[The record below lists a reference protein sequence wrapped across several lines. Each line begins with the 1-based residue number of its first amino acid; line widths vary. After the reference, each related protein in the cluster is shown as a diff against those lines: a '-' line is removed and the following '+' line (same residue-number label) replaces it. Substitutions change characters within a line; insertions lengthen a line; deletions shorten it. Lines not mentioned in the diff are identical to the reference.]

1 LTELLD
7 GVQETDQIWLNRLCA
22 DDQKAFQELF
32 EHYNVSL
39 FYYACKF
46 VDHMAARDVVQEAF
60 MYIWQNRKQLMVT
73 TSLNRY
79 LFGVIRNMCLKQLR
93 NQSAKGKMISTDEL
107 YLTTEELNFYQKDPE
122 AINSLIE
129 KELDGK
135 LEEALAELP
144 PKCLQVFML
153 SRKEGLKNKEIALQ
167 LAISEKAVE
176 KHISKA
182 LHHLRRELK
191 DYLPILMMIG
201 RFW

>member
-1 LTELLD
+1 ME
-7 GVQETDQIWLNRLCA
+7 ETGQIWLERLNS
-22 DDQKAFQELF
+22 DDQNAFRELF

-46 VDHMAARDVVQEAF
+46 VDQNAARDIVQEAF
-60 MYIWQNRKQLMVT
+60 LYIWQNRKDLMVT

-93 NQSAKGKMISTDEL
+93 NQSAKGKMISTDE
-107 YLTTEELNFYQKDPE
+107 YFLTSEELNFYQKDPE

-135 LEEALAELP
+135 LEDALAKLP
-144 PKCLQVFML
+144 PKCLEVFLL
-153 SRKEGLKNKEIALQ
+153 SRKEGLKNREIASQ

-182 LHHLRRELK
+182 LHHLRHELK
-191 DYLPILMMIG
+191 DYLPILMILG
-201 RFW
+201 RFL

>member
-1 LTELLD
+1 MTELLD
-7 GVQETDQIWLNRLCA
+7 GVQETDQIWLSRLCA

-46 VDHMAARDVVQEAF
+46 VDHMVARDVVQEAF
-60 MYIWQNRKQLMVT
+60 IYIWQNRKQLMVT

-79 LFGVIRNMCLKQLR
+79 LFGVIRNMCLKHLR
-93 NQSAKGKMISTDEL
+93 NQSDKGKMISTDEL
-107 YLTTEELNFYQKDPE
+107 YLTSEELNFYQKDPE

-135 LEEALAELP
+135 LEEALAQLP

-153 SRKEGLKNKEIALQ
+153 SRKEGLKNKEIAQQ

-191 DYLPILMMIG
+191 DYLPLLMLLG

>member
-1 LTELLD
+1 MSE
-7 GVQETDQIWLNRLCA
+7 VDQIWIDRLSA

-32 EHYNVSL
+32 EQYHTAL

-46 VDHMAARDVVQEAF
+46 VDQNAARYIVQEAF
-60 MYIWQNRKQLMVT
+60 LFIWQNRKQLMVT

-93 NQSAKGKMISTDEL
+93 NQSAKGKMISADEL

-129 KELDGK
+129 QELDGQ
-135 LEEALAELP
+135 LEEALAKLP
-144 PKCLQVFML
+144 PKCLEVFLL
-153 SRKEGLKNKEIALQ
+153 SRKEGLKNREIAHQ
-167 LAISEKAVE
+167 LDVSEKAVE

-182 LHHLRRELK
+182 LHHLRHELK
-191 DYLPILMMIG
+191 EYLPLLMLLG

>member
-7 GVQETDQIWLNRLCA
+7 GVQETDQIWLNRLCV

-60 MYIWQNRKQLMVT
+60 LYIWQNRKQLMVT

-107 YLTTEELNFYQKDPE
+107 YLTSEELNFYQKDPE

-135 LEEALAELP
+135 LEEALAQLP

-153 SRKEGLKNKEIALQ
+153 SRKEGLKNKEIAHQ

-182 LHHLRRELK
+182 LHHLRCELK
-191 DYLPILMMIG
+191 EYLPLLMLLG